1 MIPINAL
8 RAVRRIFVHRQSA
21 DTACADGRASAIL
34 LNAAI
39 PEAEIVEV
47 TYEHLPRLKPER
59 GTLFCDLTPWAPKP
73 KGATPTPDE
82 KQARIDAMAPW
93 IDAGTI
99 VLDHHKTVADLVP
112 LFGYLGV
119 FGDERRD
126 PGVSGAVLALREVL
140 EPIKGPEPPFI
151 GDARWRDAEALA
163 RLAGVRDTWQRLSPE
178 WTRAC
183 ELAAV
188 LCALPLDSC
197 LRRGPRGIL
206 EATRDIG
213 PDLVAMRQAL
223 VRDAAKNA
231 VRTHIG
237 GRRVAILSRE
247 DLISDVAE
255 VLRDEVDIVIGFAY
269 VQSGDRVSLKWS
281 LRSRGDVD
289 VAAIAERHGGGG
301 HTAAAG
307 FHEVIIGDGHMAH
320 MANPYARA
328 EVLFA

>member
-1 MIPINAL
+1 MIPIDTL
-8 RAVRRIFVHRQSA
+8 RAVRRCIVHANCS
-21 DTACADGRASAIL
+21 DGRASAIL
-34 LNAAI
+34 VHQAI
-39 PEAEIVEV
+39 PGVEV
-47 TYEHLPRLKPER
+47 VEIAHNSPEHLTLPAEPGL
-59 GTLFCDLTPWAPKP
+59 LFCDFTPHRSRVQ
-73 KGATPTPDE
+73 E
-82 KQARIDAMAPW
+82 FV
-93 IDAGTI
+93 DAGAI
-99 VLDHHKTVADLVP
+99 VLDHHRGAEDIVRS
-112 LFGYLGV
+112 FGPLGV
-119 FGDERRD
+119 FADEKRD

-140 EPIKGPEPPFI
+140 GPIKGPRPPFV
-151 GDARWRDAEALA
+151 GDARWRHAETLA
-163 RLAGVRDTWQRLSPE
+163 RLVGIRDTWQRLSPE
-178 WTRAC
+178 WARAC

-213 PDLVAMRQAL
+213 PDLVVMRQAL

-231 VRTHIG
+231 VRTRIG

-255 VLRDEVDIVIGFAY
+255 MLRDEVDLVIGFAY
-269 VQSGDRVSLKWS
+269 VQSSDRASLKWS

-301 HTAAAG
+301 HSAAAG
-307 FHEVIIGDGHMAH
+307 FHEVVIEDGHMAH

-328 EVLFA
+328 DVLFV

>member
-1 MIPINAL
+1 MIPIDTL

-21 DTACADGRASAIL
+21 DTACADGRAAAIL

-39 PEAEIVEV
+39 PAAEIVEV
-47 TYEHLPRLKPER
+47 TYEQLPRLKPER

-93 IDAGTI
+93 ID
-99 VLDHHKTVADLVP
+99 
-112 LFGYLGV
+112 
-119 FGDERRD
+119 
-126 PGVSGAVLALREVL
+126 
-140 EPIKGPEPPFI
+140 
-151 GDARWRDAEALA
+151 
-163 RLAGVRDTWQRLSPE
+163 
-178 WTRAC
+178 
-183 ELAAV
+183 
-188 LCALPLDSC
+188 
-197 LRRGPRGIL
+197 
-206 EATRDIG
+206 
-213 PDLVAMRQAL
+213 
-223 VRDAAKNA
+223 
-231 VRTHIG
+231 
-237 GRRVAILSRE
+237 
-247 DLISDVAE
+247 AE

>member
-1 MIPINAL
+1 
-8 RAVRRIFVHRQSA
+8 
-21 DTACADGRASAIL
+21 
-34 LNAAI
+34 
-39 PEAEIVEV
+39 
-47 TYEHLPRLKPER
+47 
-59 GTLFCDLTPWAPKP
+59 
-73 KGATPTPDE
+73 
-82 KQARIDAMAPW
+82 
-93 IDAGTI
+93 
-99 VLDHHKTVADLVP
+99 
-112 LFGYLGV
+112 
-119 FGDERRD
+119 
-126 PGVSGAVLALREVL
+126 
-140 EPIKGPEPPFI
+140 
-151 GDARWRDAEALA
+151 
-163 RLAGVRDTWQRLSPE
+163 
-178 WTRAC
+178 
-183 ELAAV
+183 
-188 LCALPLDSC
+188 
-197 LRRGPRGIL
+197 
-206 EATRDIG
+206 
-213 PDLVAMRQAL
+213 MRQAL